1 MKDDPR
7 TALPKQYKVGDII
20 EGEVIRFVP
29 YGVFVRVFQDIN
41 GLVHLSELSQ
51 KSIQNPN
58 EVVKI
63 GQTVKTKIILLDPK
77 NRKIGLS
84 MKGMGEEKTSVEEKP
99 VVKNPAVAPK
109 ATEEEITPVQEEEK
123 PAKKFEGKGLA
134 GVVKK
139 LSEEKLED
147 KAKRITEKLEQNPDK
162 KDKVIEKEKKTAVK
176 KTTKKSAED
185 TEEKSTKKP
194 VAKKTTKK

>member
-63 GQTVKTKIILLDPK
+63 GQIVKTKIILLDPK

-84 MKGMGEEKTSVEEKP
+84 MKGMGEEKASVEEKP
-99 VVKNPAVAPK
+99 VAKNPTVAPK
-109 ATEEEITPVQEEEK
+109 AAEEEITPEHEEEK

-162 KDKVIEKEKKTAVK
+162 KDKVLEKEKKTAVK

-194 VAKKTTKK
+194 AAKKTTKK